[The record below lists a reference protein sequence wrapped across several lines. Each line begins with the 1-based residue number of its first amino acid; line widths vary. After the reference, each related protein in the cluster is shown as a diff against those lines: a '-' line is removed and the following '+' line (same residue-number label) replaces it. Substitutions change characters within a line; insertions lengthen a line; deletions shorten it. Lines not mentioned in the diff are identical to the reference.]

1 MASLFFFLFIL
12 DLAFLTI
19 INSIDG
25 AILLILIVPWT
36 FAIYGVLCFPGF
48 RFSRADILHHM
59 TGRLYWL
66 GKGAFQ
72 STLIA
77 VFNLMS
83 VGILVSDQQLAQVDR
98 YLGGVTSL
106 LILLF
111 LPLPG
116 FLILSLKQEDMKR
129 VSDLIYREMTDQG
142 EVPAFLGVMAE
153 LLRTSDRFSEVFRS
167 QLDIVLQDSSRFLK
181 ANFQAISPYFSQ
193 DLAFHL
199 SLENLVVLL
208 TKKVFAPEIRSE
220 FG

>member
-1 MASLFFFLFIL
+1 MASLFFFLFL
-12 DLAFLTI
+12 SDLVFLAI

-25 AILLILIVPWT
+25 ALLLILIVPWT
-36 FAIYGVLCFPGF
+36 FAIYGILCFPGF
-48 RFSRADILHHM
+48 RFSRTDILHHM
-59 TGRLYWL
+59 AGRLFWI

-83 VGILVSDQQLAQVDR
+83 VAILVSDQHFAQIDQ
-98 YLGGVTSL
+98 YFGGVTSL
-106 LILLF
+106 FILLF

-116 FLILSLKQEDMKR
+116 FLILTLKQEDMKR
-129 VSDLIYREMTDQG
+129 VSDFMYREMIQQG

-153 LLRTSDRFSEVFRS
+153 LLRTSDRFSEAFRS
-167 QLDIVLQDSSRFLK
+167 QLDIVLQDSTRFLK
-181 ANFQAISPYFSQ
+181 ANFQEISPYFSQ

-199 SLENLVVLL
+199 SLENLVLLL
-208 TKKVFAPEIRSE
+208 TKKVFAPEIPSE